1 MTHSNNTNK
10 YKDRLVRMLS
20 MDEIRE
26 IFEKFIRED
35 DAKNLEKLFALLR
48 NLVDDNNILIES
60 RGDEIMNIIIAHV
73 NMNKEGIALN
83 FENKIRDFENL
94 NDNFQYFFLI
104 FPILIN

>member
-83 FENKIRDFENL
+83 FEKKNRVLE
-94 NDNFQYFFLI
+94 FF
-104 FPILIN
+104 F